1 MIDKYPELAQYVT
14 TGEHGQMSLSEKG
27 QQEAIKFAQQNLATA
42 QVQKMLAQQK
52 YVTAQNNQ
60 TALNAARAEFQDIV
74 RQNTSTEVRG
84 GGESTYT
91 EVNTNNQAIA
101 NNIKQLASEYK
112 EAVKS
117 GNKELVDQ
125 FIATNNLTP
134 QQITALENVNNALDK
149 NTAAL
154 NTAKDATA
162 AAILSSE
169 EEYAE
174 ADEVGKQVMRNKLK
188 EKEEALQSEM
198 DEG

>member
-1 MIDKYPELAQYVT
+1 MIDKYPELAQYIA
-14 TGEHGQMSLSEKG
+14 TGEHGQMILSRKG
-27 QQEAIKFAQQNLATA
+27 QQEAVRFAQQDLATA

-52 YVTAQNNQ
+52 YITAQNNQ
-60 TALNAARAEFQDIV
+60 TALNTARAEFQDIV
-74 RQNTSTEVRG
+74 RQNTSTKVYG
-84 GGESTYT
+84 SGQATYT
-91 EVNTNNQAIA
+91 EVNTDNQAIA
-101 NNIKQLASEYK
+101 DNIKQLASEYR
-112 EAVKS
+112 EAVNS

-154 NTAKDATA
+154 NASKDATA

-169 EEYAE
+169 KAYAD
-174 ADEVGKQVMRNKLK
+174 ADEVGQKAMRSMVN
-188 EKEEALQSEM
+188 EREETLQSEM